1 MRLTVI
7 RIKPNP
13 AGKDRPGHGAP
24 SPSQLAAEW
33 ADFRN
38 DDTRDASLA
47 DVSMWHRSFAPG
59 REPEWAKVTSFS
71 GNLPPGRIVRVHS
84 GENRDLSILR
94 PEDYSGA
101 EYHVFTGRDAYVW
114 NNREGDTALLF
125 HETTRETIDKASYAP
140 NPPEGAVLVRSRDQ
154 LVPGLARAAG
164 W

>member
-59 REPEWAKVTSFS
+59 REPEW
-71 GNLPPGRIVRVHS
+71 VRVHS